1 MPRVTDLGLTIGL
14 LPPGPTGSVLD
25 IPGAGLGHATIWRD
39 EPDPPA
45 GRGVASSPVNGS
57 A

>member
-25 IPGAGLGHATIWRD
+25 IPGAGLGHATI
-39 EPDPPA
+39 
-45 GRGVASSPVNGS
+45 
-57 A
+57 